1 MRRYLLFHDWEKRFE
16 NLIVLVLHFDLS
28 INQEDSSKYGYIF
41 CLVNLFYIVF
51 IANTKSYF
59 LNFDIYS
66 WMSGAMAGMVIT
78 FAISANKR
86 EN

>member
-1 MRRYLLFHDWEKRFE
+1 MQRYLLFHDGERRFE
-16 NLIVLVLHFDLS
+16 NLIMLVLHFDLS

-41 CLVNLFYIVF
+41 CLMNLFYIVF
-51 IANTKSYF
+51 VANTKSYF
-59 LNFDIYS
+59 LNFGIYS
-66 WMSGAMAGMVIT
+66 RMSGAMAGMVIT